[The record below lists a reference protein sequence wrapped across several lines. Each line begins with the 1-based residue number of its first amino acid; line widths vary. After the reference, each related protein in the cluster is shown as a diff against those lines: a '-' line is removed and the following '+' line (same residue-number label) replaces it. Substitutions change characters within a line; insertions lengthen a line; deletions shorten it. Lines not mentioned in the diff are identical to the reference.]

1 MIRDVLQGTAWG
13 ILFGAAWFAAS
24 LAAALVIGRWMR
36 GPRTPV
42 PGIPPEERTTQV
54 LPSAPAPGPPR
65 PGHGG
70 ALVSIHFYPG
80 GVTRLDDHQRERS
93 FLIEPPADEE
103 ADAVFLARI
112 EAELRQQP

>member
-1 MIRDVLQGTAWG
+1 MTGHEILMGAVWG
-13 ILFGAAWFAAS
+13 AMFAAAWFTAS
-24 LAAALVIGRWMR
+24 AAAALVIGRWMS

-42 PGIPPEERTTQV
+42 PGIAPETRTT
-54 LPSAPAPGPPR
+54 PSSAPAPGPPR

-103 ADAVFLARI
+103 ADAAFLTRL
-112 EAELRQQP
+112 EAELREP